1 MIKKT
6 GFSISLV
13 ILALLIINSGT
24 GCQIW
29 EMDADVQQEQV
40 ILEEEGVLTGQ
51 IDSQSV
57 EIEVDGQPRAFVL
70 AEGVSVTDISDG
82 SPVNFTYVEE
92 EDRPVLYSIEAVKI
106 EEDILHGEGI
116 YNGQIDS
123 NSVEIETDGQPT
135 AFALGEEVS
144 VDDIE
149 EGSFVAYTYREED
162 YRPVLKSI
170 EAVEE
175 PAGEGDGILLGE
187 GTMVGLTDSR
197 SVEIDINR
205 AFMLGEEV
213 SVDDI
218 EDGSKVAFTYTETGH
233 RAVIESIEA
242 VDEPIEGEVMHGT
255 LVGQIDAQSVEI
267 RYFQTFTLGEDIEAE
282 DITDGAEIFFTYS
295 IDNYRPVLKSVT
307 YK

>member
-6 GFSISLV
+6 GFLISLV

-24 GCQIW
+24 GCQTG

-40 ILEEEGVLTGQ
+40 ILEEQGILTGQ

-57 EIEVDGQPRAFVL
+57 EIEIDGQPRAFVL
-70 AEGVSVTDISDG
+70 AEGVSVADISDG

-106 EEDILHGEGI
+106 EEDILHGEGV

-135 AFALGEEVS
+135 AFAL
-144 VDDIE
+144 D
-149 EGSFVAYTYREED
+149 
-162 YRPVLKSI
+162 
-170 EAVEE
+170 
-175 PAGEGDGILLGE
+175 
-187 GTMVGLTDSR
+187 
-197 SVEIDINR
+197 
-205 AFMLGEEV
+205 EEV

-282 DITDGAEIFFTYS
+282 DIVDGAEIFFTYS
-295 IDNYRPVLKSVT
+295 VDNYRPVLKSVT